1 MSKIAVMMA
10 EGFEES
16 ETLTIVDILRRA
28 HMECHLIST
37 GVELVRGSHNIVVKA
52 DAIINDEIKHYD
64 MIVLPGGMPGA
75 ANLRDDD
82 RVIKLLQE
90 MNQAGKYVGAIC
102 AAPLALGKAGLL
114 EGKNYTA
121 YVGYEQKIETS
132 GTFKE
137 DIVVI
142 DGNLITSR
150 GPATTYAFAY
160 ALVDALGGDS
170 MAVKNR
176 MVYFNA
182 FDAE

>member
-1 MSKIAVMMA
+1 MSKVAVLLA

-28 HMECHLIST
+28 HIECHMIST
-37 GVELVRGSHNIVVKA
+37 AGQMVRGSHDIVVKA
-52 DAIINDEIKHYD
+52 DALFSNEIANYD

-75 ANLRDDD
+75 TNLRDDK
-82 RVIKLLQE
+82 RVIQLLQE
-90 MNQAGKYVGAIC
+90 MNRSGKYVAGMC
-102 AAPLALGKAGLL
+102 AAPLALAEAGLL
-114 EGKNYTA
+114 ENKKFTA
-121 YVGYEQKIETS
+121 YVGYDQKIKTT
-132 GTFKE
+132 GTFQE
-137 DIVVI
+137 DIVVQ

-150 GPATTYAFAY
+150 GPATSYAFAY

>member
-1 MSKIAVMMA
+1 MSKVAVILA

-28 HMECHLIST
+28 QIDCHMFSTAGELI
-37 GVELVRGSHNIVVKA
+37 RGSHDIVVKA
-52 DAIINDEIKHYD
+52 DAIISDDVKSYD

-82 RVIKLLQE
+82 RVIRLLQE
-90 MNQAGKYVGAIC
+90 MNEAGKFVGAMC
-102 AAPLALGKAGLL
+102 AAPLALGRAGVL
-114 EGKNYTA
+114 ENKNFTA
-121 YVGYEQKIETS
+121 YVGYEDKIETS
-132 GTFKE
+132 GSFKE
-137 DIVVI
+137 DVVVI

-150 GPATTYAFAY
+150 GPATSYAFAY